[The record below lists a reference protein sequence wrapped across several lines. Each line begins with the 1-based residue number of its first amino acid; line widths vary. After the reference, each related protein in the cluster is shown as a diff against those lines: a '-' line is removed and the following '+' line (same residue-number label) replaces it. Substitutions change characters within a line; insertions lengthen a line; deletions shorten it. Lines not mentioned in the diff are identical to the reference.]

1 MHSAIDRHPT
11 LGVDGANL
19 AIGTR
24 LHLSAAPGGTGRG
37 ASGRMVARVS
47 GAIPALGYAT
57 IRTLGSPTITGLSS
71 AAVAILGSATIT
83 RLGSAAI
90 ASLGSAAIASLG
102 SATIRTLRSSRSVAS
117 RLTATVS
124 GSLTSPVARVS
135 AGSAISTTCAAGSA
149 VSAGGAAGSTIH
161 SLGPAGPLAGVST
174 RMLRRGGMLRRG
186 RMGCR
191 RGMRGGRAAM
201 LLRRSDCGYG
211 ENNQQYGP
219 FTQNLFL

>member
-47 GAIPALGYAT
+47 GAIPALGSAT

-83 RLGSAAI
+83 R
-90 ASLGSAAIASLG
+90 LGSAAIASLG

>member
-83 RLGSAAI
+83 R
-90 ASLGSAAIASLG
+90 LGSAAIASLG